1 MKQFVV
7 IGLGRFGYHLATS
20 LYKLGNQVLAI
31 DNSKAKI
38 ENIKDSVTEAV
49 IADAKDMKVLS
60 EFIDKDIDTV
70 IVATATDIEMS
81 VLSVLYLKDLGVRF
95 IIAKAKNDDHGKI
108 LKSLGVQEI
117 IYPEKDSAARLAE
130 SLNMSNLIA
139 HIPLAPE
146 YSIVEL
152 AAPEKFFGKTL
163 NELDLRKKFQVN
175 VIGIKDV
182 LLDGINVNPLP
193 TDVIPVE
200 AVLILVCR
208 TSEIESLNFED

>member
-31 DNSKAKI
+31 DNSKFKI
-38 ENIKDSVTEAV
+38 ENITDSVTEAV

-81 VLSVLYLKDLGVRF
+81 VLSVLYLKDLGVKF

-108 LKSLGVQEI
+108 LRALGVQEI

-163 NELDLRKKFQVN
+163 NELDLRKKYQVN

-182 LLDGINVNPLP
+182 LLDGINVNPHP

-200 AVLILVCR
+200 AVLILVCK
-208 TSEIESLNFED
+208 TNEIESLNFQD